1 MNYKVSHHSKVV
13 NCIIDLPAS
22 KSISNRLL
30 IIQSLCTEDF
40 QIKNLSNSDD
50 TIALKKALTSDAK
63 TIDVGAGG
71 ASFRFLTSFLT
82 TQEGREFIITGTDR
96 MKERPIKAL
105 VEALQNIGAK
115 IEYVEKE
122 GYPPLRIKGSTMK
135 GGEISIDGGVSSQ
148 FISALLLIAPTLK
161 NGLNLKIEGKIV
173 SKPYIEMTLK
183 LMHEFGVESS
193 WNRNTIEV
201 KPQKYIAKDFA
212 VESDW
217 SAAAFWFEIASL
229 AEKCNIKLNGLQQNS
244 IQGDAKASELFES
257 LGVSF
262 IFENN
267 TLILTKN
274 KTIKF
279 PKHINLI
286 NSPDMYQPLKCSLF
300 ALDLHPEITGLK
312 TLKYKETNRI
322 MAVKNELQ
330 KLSSNKII
338 ETYKDHRMAMGF
350 APLSLKFGELKI
362 QDAEV
367 VSKSYP
373 DFWED
378 LQKGG
383 FTISP
388 STD

>member
-1 MNYKVSHHSKVV
+1 MNYKISHHSKVV
-13 NCIIDLPAS
+13 NCTIDLPAS

-30 IIQSLCTEDF
+30 IIQSLCEEDF
-40 QIKNLSNSDD
+40 KIKNLSNSDD
-50 TIALKKALTSDAK
+50 TLALKKALTSDAK

-71 ASFRFLTSFLT
+71 ASFRFLTSFLA
-82 TQEGREFIITGTDR
+82 TQEGREFIITGTAR

-105 VEALQNIGAK
+105 VEALQNIGAE

-148 FISALLLIAPTLK
+148 FISALLLISPTLK
-161 NGLNLKIEGKIV
+161 NGLTIRISGEVV

-183 LMHEFGVESS
+183 LMKEFGILNSYNGDE
-193 WNRNTIEV
+193 IEI
-201 KPQKYIAKDFA
+201 KPQKYLAKDFA

-217 SAAAFWFEIASL
+217 SSAAFWFEIAALS
-229 AEKCNIKLNGLQQNS
+229 EKCNIKLNGLQQNS
-244 IQGDAKASELFES
+244 MQGDAKASELFES

>member
-13 NCIIDLPAS
+13 NCTIDLPAS

-50 TIALKKALTSDAK
+50 TLALKKALTSDAK

-71 ASFRFLTSFLT
+71 ASFRFLTSFLA
-82 TQEGREFIITGTDR
+82 TQEGREFIITGTAR

-105 VEALQNIGAK
+105 VEALQNIGAE

-193 WNRNTIEV
+193 WNRNKIEV

-217 SAAAFWFEIASL
+217 SAAAFWFEIGSL

-244 IQGDAKASELFES
+244 IQGDAKASELFEN

>member
-1 MNYKVSHHSKVV
+1 MNYKISHHSKVV
-13 NCIIDLPAS
+13 NCTIDLPAS

-30 IIQSLCTEDF
+30 IIQSLCEEDF
-40 QIKNLSNSDD
+40 KIKNLSNSDD
-50 TIALKKALTSDAK
+50 TLALKKALTSDAK

-71 ASFRFLTSFLT
+71 ASFRFLTSFLA
-82 TQEGREFIITGTDR
+82 TQEGREFIITGTAR

-105 VEALQNIGAK
+105 VEALQNIGAE

>member
-1 MNYKVSHHSKVV
+1 MNYKVSHPSKVV
-13 NCIIDLPAS
+13 NCTIDLPAS

-30 IIQSLCTEDF
+30 IIQSLCEEDF

-50 TIALKKALTSDAK
+50 TIALKKALTSDAE

-71 ASFRFLTSFLT
+71 ASFRFLTSFLA

-96 MKERPIKAL
+96 MKERPIKEL
-105 VEALQNIGAK
+105 VEALQNIGAE

-122 GYPPLRIKGSTMK
+122 GYPPLKIKGSAMK

-161 NGLNLKIEGKIV
+161 NGFTIRISGEVV

-183 LMHEFGVESS
+183 LMKEFGILHSYNGDE
-193 WNRNTIEV
+193 IEI
-201 KPQKYIAKDFA
+201 KPQKYLAKDFA

-217 SAAAFWFEIASL
+217 SAAAFWFEIATLS
-229 AEKCNIKLNGLQQNS
+229 EKCNIKLNGLQQNS
-244 IQGDAKASELFES
+244 MQGDAKASELFQS

-267 TLILTKN
+267 TLILTKK

-300 ALDLHPEITGLK
+300 ALDIHPEITGLK

-322 MAVKNELQ
+322 MAVKNELK

>member
-1 MNYKVSHHSKVV
+1 
-13 NCIIDLPAS
+13 
-22 KSISNRLL
+22 
-30 IIQSLCTEDF
+30 
-40 QIKNLSNSDD
+40 
-50 TIALKKALTSDAK
+50 
-63 TIDVGAGG
+63 
-71 ASFRFLTSFLT
+71 
-82 TQEGREFIITGTDR
+82 
-96 MKERPIKAL
+96 
-105 VEALQNIGAK
+105 
-115 IEYVEKE
+115 
-122 GYPPLRIKGSTMK
+122 
-135 GGEISIDGGVSSQ
+135 
-148 FISALLLIAPTLK
+148 
-161 NGLNLKIEGKIV
+161 
-173 SKPYIEMTLK
+173 
-183 LMHEFGVESS
+183 
-193 WNRNTIEV
+193 
-201 KPQKYIAKDFA
+201 
-212 VESDW
+212 
-217 SAAAFWFEIASL
+217 
-229 AEKCNIKLNGLQQNS
+229 
-244 IQGDAKASELFES
+244 
-257 LGVSF
+257 VSF

-362 QDAEV
+362 QDSEV